1 MERYMPRPVSP
12 KPSRDATAGRLADV
26 ACDLFEL
33 MKLGVVVTDENGQV
47 METSATARTLPGFG
61 QPDVHPNGAKMPSR
75 SFVRADG
82 TALPATELPQTR
94 ALREKRGIVEEQIG
108 VVDLDGETTW
118 LSVAA
123 MPVPG
128 LGVITTYGDVTL
140 GRRAQ
145 DDLRHH
151 LDQLDAFFDT
161 NADLLLILNSEGR
174 VVRFNPAWERLLGYD
189 ADKLDGARILDFV
202 HPGDL
207 ESTMGALARM
217 RTPHEVV
224 AFVNRARQRSGN
236 FRFLEWRA
244 TARDDLVY
252 ATARDVTDQRLAEAD
267 LRESEAR
274 FRAIFEQA
282 AVGVAE
288 VNIKTGQFS
297 RVNQRFCEILGY
309 SEEEL
314 RARTFG
320 DITHPEDLAK
330 SVDGL
335 KKFLAGEIAELTC
348 EKRYLHK
355 DGRIIWVSL
364 QVKLLG
370 NPGQPTGNFVSVIQ
384 DITERKETDETLR
397 RSLTLAMEANQRL
410 KFQVS
415 RMPLGYIAW
424 NADFRVTEWNESA
437 ERIFGWP
444 ASEAIGKHAYELIVP
459 VDARSTV
466 AKAWKAVVD
475 GCDFEHHLVN
485 DNCTRDGQRIV
496 CEWFNSPWVDTQG
509 NIVGCFSMVHNV
521 TERRRLEDK
530 VLRSQKMAS
539 LGSFAGGVAH
549 DMSHVLRSILT
560 QATAMQKGAPDSA
573 TLAKGMG
580 TIVRACRKGRT
591 LVRGL
596 LDFARQDV
604 ADAKVLDLN
613 EVLVEQLLLLQ
624 HAFHPAIRVEKELD
638 PGLSPVRGDA
648 LALGGAFLQLF
659 SNAMEAMPQGGALTV
674 RTRRCGENEVEID
687 VDDTGCGMSKEI
699 LDHAMEP
706 FFTTKVQRKGAGL
719 GLPAV
724 YGAVRAHQG
733 EIEIQSA
740 PGRGTQVQIRL
751 PINPAAHH
759 PPPASDS
766 SSDSMTAVQPTGG
779 LRILLVDDDDQV
791 QTAVSAQLRRLGHSV
806 TIAEHGRAALNKLEA
821 GLEVDLVLL
830 DIDMPVLDGSK
841 TLPLL
846 RALRPQLPVIIETGK
861 LERPDRGYRQQA
873 FGDSLARQTLQSFRT
888 EGRHRFPPPLNGV
901 QCRGV
906 GGRARSPASARTIGF
921 RGAS

>member
-1 MERYMPRPVSP
+1 MPRPVSP
-12 KPSRDATAGRLADV
+12 EISSSFPAGWLAGV
-26 ACDLFEL
+26 AESLFEFIRV
-33 MKLGVVVTDENGQV
+33 GIVVTDETGHVTGTN
-47 METSATARTLPGFG
+47 AAARTLLGLDSAGTQPSVFG
-61 QPDVHPNGAKMPSR
+61 MPKR
-75 SFVRADG
+75 ALVRADG
-82 TALPATELPQTR
+82 TALSPGELPVER
-94 ALREKRGIVEEQIG
+94 ALREKRGIADEVIG
-108 VVDLDGETTW
+108 MVGPGGETTW
-118 LSVAA
+118 LKVTA

-128 LGVITTYGDVTL
+128 LGVVSICRDITEDRQSEADV
-140 GRRAQ
+140 
-145 DDLRHH
+145 RHH
-151 LDQLDAFFDT
+151 IDQLDAFFDT
-161 NADLLLILNSEGR
+161 NLDYLLIFNSDGR
-174 VVRFNPAWERLLGYD
+174 VVRFNPAWESLLGYD
-189 ADKLDGARILDFV
+189 PDKLEGARILDFV
-202 HPGDL
+202 HPGDT

-217 RTPHEVV
+217 RTPREVV
-224 AFVNRARQRSGN
+224 GFVNRVRQHSGN

-252 ATARDVTDQRLAEAD
+252 ATARDITDQRLAEAD

-288 VNIKTGQFS
+288 VDLKTGRFS
-297 RVNQRFCEILGY
+297 RVNRRFCQILGY

-320 DITHPEDLAK
+320 DITHPEDLLK
-330 SVDGL
+330 SLEGL
-335 KKFLAGEIAELTC
+335 KKFVAGEIADFTC

-355 DGRIIWVSL
+355 DGRTIWVSL

-370 NPGQPTGNFVSVIQ
+370 NPGQPSDHFVSVIQ
-384 DITERKETDETLR
+384 DITERKETDEILR
-397 RSLTLAMEANQRL
+397 RSLVETMEANQRL

-415 RMPLGYIAW
+415 RMPLAYIAW
-424 NADFRVTEWNESA
+424 NIDFRVTEWNESA

-444 ASEAIGKHAYELIVP
+444 ASEAMGKHAYELMVP
-459 VDARSTV
+459 VDLRPTV
-466 AKAWKAVVD
+466 AKAWADCV
-475 GCDFEHHLVN
+475 GNGNFEHHIIH
-485 DNCTRDGQRIV
+485 DNRTRDGRRIV
-496 CEWFNSPWVDTQG
+496 CEWFNCPWVDAQG
-509 NIVGCFSMVHNV
+509 KIVGSFSMVHDV
-521 TERRRLEDK
+521 TERQRLEEK

-549 DMSHVLRSILT
+549 DMSHVLRSIMN
-560 QATAMQKGAPDSA
+560 QAISMQKGAPDAA
-573 TLAKGMG
+573 TLAKAMG

-613 EVLVEQLLLLQ
+613 AVLVEQLLLLK
-624 HAFHPAIRVEKELD
+624 HAIQPAIRVEKELD
-638 PGLSPVRGDA
+638 PALPPVRGDA

-659 SNAMEAMPQGGALTV
+659 SNAMEAMPHGGALTV
-674 RTRRCGENEVEID
+674 RSRRCGENEVEID

-706 FFTTKVQRKGAGL
+706 FFTTKAQTKGAGL

-733 EIEIQSA
+733 DIEIQSA
-740 PGRGTQVQIRL
+740 PGRGTQVQITL
-751 PINPAAHH
+751 PINPAAANQ
-759 PPPASDS
+759 PSGSDG
-766 SSDSMTAVQPTGG
+766 SSDSMTSVKPPSG
-779 LRILLVDDDDQV
+779 LRILLADDDDQV

-806 TIAEHGRAALNKLEA
+806 SIAGHGREALDKLEA

-830 DIDMPVLDGSK
+830 DIDMPVLDGAK

-861 LERPDRGYRQQA
+861 LD
-873 FGDSLARQTLQSFRT
+873 DRT
-888 EGRHRFPPPLNGV
+888 EDIVSKHSEIRLLIKPFSLTELKGAIDSHR
-901 QCRGV
+901 R
-906 GGRARSPASARTIGF
+906 
-921 RGAS
+921 

>member
-1 MERYMPRPVSP
+1 MERHMPRPVSP
-12 KPSRDATAGRLADV
+12 EPSSDAPAGRLADV
-26 ACDLFEL
+26 AGDLFEL
-33 MKLGVVVTDENGQV
+33 MKLGVVFTDENGGII
-47 METSATARTLPGFG
+47 ETNATARTLPGFG
-61 QPDVHPNGAKMPSR
+61 PPDVHPSEVKTLPR

-82 TALPATELPQTR
+82 TALPPTEQPHAR

-108 VVDLDGETTW
+108 VVDLDGKTTW
-118 LSVAA
+118 LNVAA

-128 LGVITTYGDVTL
+128 LGVITIYGDVTL
-140 GRRAQ
+140 GRQAQ

-189 ADKLDGARILDFV
+189 SDQLDGARILDFI

-207 ESTMGALARM
+207 ESTLSALARM

-224 AFVNRARQRSGN
+224 GFVNRVRQHSGN

-252 ATARDVTDQRLAEAD
+252 ATARDITDQRLAESD

-288 VNIKTGQFS
+288 VDIKTGQFS
-297 RVNQRFCEILGY
+297 RVNQRFCQILGY
-309 SEEEL
+309 SQEEL

-320 DITHPEDLAK
+320 DITHPEDLLK

-335 KKFLAGEIAELTC
+335 KKFVAGEIAELTC

-355 DGRIIWVSL
+355 NGRTIWVSL

-370 NPGQPTGNFVSVIQ
+370 NPGQPSGHFVSVIQ
-384 DITERKETDETLR
+384 DITERKEADETLR
-397 RSLTLAMEANQRL
+397 RSLTLAMEANQQL

-415 RMPLGYIAW
+415 RMPLGYVAW
-424 NADFRVTEWNESA
+424 NIDFRVTEWNESA

-459 VDARSTV
+459 ADVRPMV
-466 AKAWKAVVD
+466 ANGWKAIVE

-496 CEWFNSPWVDTQG
+496 CEWFNCPWVDAQG
-509 NIVGCFSMVHNV
+509 KVVGCFSMVHDV
-521 TERRRLEDK
+521 TERRRLEEK

-549 DMSHVLRSILT
+549 DMSHVLRSIMN
-560 QATAMQKGAPDSA
+560 QAISMQKGAPDAA
-573 TLAKGMG
+573 TLAKAMG

-613 EVLVEQLLLLQ
+613 AVLVEQLLLLK
-624 HAFHPAIRVEKELD
+624 HAIQPAIRVEKELD
-638 PGLSPVRGDA
+638 PALPPVRGDA

-659 SNAMEAMPQGGALTV
+659 SNAMEAMPHGGALTV
-674 RTRRCGENEVEID
+674 RSRRCGENEVEID

-706 FFTTKVQRKGAGL
+706 FFTTKAQTKGAGL

-733 EIEIQSA
+733 DIEIQSA
-740 PGRGTQVQIRL
+740 PGRGTQVQITL
-751 PINPAAHH
+751 PINPAAANQ
-759 PPPASDS
+759 PSGSDG
-766 SSDSMTAVQPTGG
+766 SSDSMTSVKPPSG
-779 LRILLVDDDDQV
+779 LRILLADDDDQV

-806 TIAEHGRAALNKLEA
+806 SIAGHGREALDKLEA

-830 DIDMPVLDGSK
+830 DIDMPVLDGAK

-861 LERPDRGYRQQA
+861 LD
-873 FGDSLARQTLQSFRT
+873 DRT
-888 EGRHRFPPPLNGV
+888 EDIVSKHSEIRLLIKPFSLTELKGAIDSHR
-901 QCRGV
+901 R
-906 GGRARSPASARTIGF
+906 
-921 RGAS
+921 

>member
-1 MERYMPRPVSP
+1 MPRPVSP
-12 KPSRDATAGRLADV
+12 KPSCDATAGRLADV
-26 ACDLFEL
+26 AGDLFEL
-33 MKLGVVVTDENGQV
+33 MKLGVVVTDENGRV
-47 METSATARTLPGFG
+47 VETNTAARALPGLG
-61 QPDVHPNGAKMPSR
+61 EPDAQLGGFRMSPR
-75 SFVRADG
+75 SLVRADG
-82 TALPATELPQTR
+82 STLAPADHPHVR
-94 ALREKRGIVEEQIG
+94 ALREGRGIVEEQIG
-108 VVDLDGETTW
+108 MVGPDGETTW
-118 LSVAA
+118 LNVAA

-128 LGVITTYGDVTL
+128 LGVITIYGDVTL
-140 GRRAQ
+140 GRQAE

-151 LDQLDAFFDT
+151 IDQLDAFFDT
-161 NADLLLILNSEGR
+161 NLDLLLIFNSEGR
-174 VVRFNPAWERLLGYD
+174 IVRFNPAWDRLLGYD
-189 ADKLDGARILDFV
+189 TDKLDGARILDFV

-217 RTPHEVV
+217 RTPHEIV
-224 AFVNRARQRSGN
+224 AFVNRVRQHNGN

-252 ATARDVTDQRLAEAD
+252 ATARDITDQRLAEAD

-288 VNIKTGQFS
+288 VDLKTGQFC
-297 RVNQRFCEILGY
+297 RVNQRFCQILGY
-309 SEEEL
+309 SAEEL

-320 DITHPEDLAK
+320 DITHPEDLLK

-335 KKFLAGEIAELTC
+335 KKFAAGEIAELTC
-348 EKRYLHK
+348 EKRYVHK
-355 DGRIIWVSL
+355 NGRPVWVSL

-370 NPGQPTGNFVSVIQ
+370 NPGQPFGHFVSVIQ

-415 RMPLGYIAW
+415 RMPLGYVAW
-424 NADFRVTEWNESA
+424 NIDFRVTEWNESA

-444 ASEAIGKHAYELIVP
+444 ASEAIGKHAYDLIVP
-459 VDARSTV
+459 VDARPMV
-466 AKAWKAVVD
+466 ANAWKAIVE

-485 DNCTRDGQRIV
+485 DNCKRDGQRIV
-496 CEWFNSPWVDTQG
+496 CEWFNAPWIDAQG
-509 NIVGCFSMVHNV
+509 KIVGCFSMVHDV
-521 TERRRLEDK
+521 TERQRLEGK
-530 VLRSQKMAS
+530 LLRSQKMAS

-549 DMSHVLRSILT
+549 DMSHVFRSIMN
-560 QATAMQKGAPDSA
+560 QAVSMQKGAPDAA

-580 TIVRACRKGRT
+580 TIVRACRKGRA

-613 EVLVEQLLLLQ
+613 EVLLEQLLLLK
-624 HAFHPAIRVEKELD
+624 HAIQPAIRVEKELD
-638 PGLSPVRGDA
+638 PGLPPVRGDA

-659 SNAMEAMPQGGALTV
+659 SNAMEAMPHGGALTV

-706 FFTTKVQRKGAGL
+706 FFTTKAQNKGAGL

-733 EIEIQSA
+733 DIEIQSA
-740 PGRGTQVQIRL
+740 PGRGTQVQITL
-751 PINPAAHH
+751 PINPAADNQ
-759 PPPASDS
+759 PSGSDG
-766 SSDSMTAVQPTGG
+766 SSDGMTAIQPPSG
-779 LRILLVDDDDQV
+779 LRILLADDDDQV
-791 QTAVSAQLRRLGHSV
+791 LTAVSAQLRRLGHSV
-806 TIAEHGRAALNKLEA
+806 TIAVHGREALDKLEA

-861 LERPDRGYRQQA
+861 LDDRTDDIVSKHAEIRLLIKPFSLSELKGAIDSYR
-873 FGDSLARQTLQSFRT
+873 R
-888 EGRHRFPPPLNGV
+888 
-901 QCRGV
+901 
-906 GGRARSPASARTIGF
+906 
-921 RGAS
+921 